1 MEIRQYLLLL
11 RKWAWLL
18 IIGGVLGGTVSYIY
32 SKLQPDLFQTSTKI
46 MVSAAQD
53 QGNQYYYSAYNDI
66 QLAQSY
72 AQIINTEPMM
82 EELSKTL
89 GYPVNLG
96 QVGVQ
101 SKPDS
106 QVIVLTASDRD
117 PKRAAE
123 IANKLVDRIY

>member
-18 IIGGVLGGTVSYIY
+18 ILGGVLGGTVSYIY
-32 SKLQPDLFQTSTKI
+32 SKLQPDLYQTSTKI

-53 QGNQYYYSAYNDI
+53 QGNQYYYTAYNDI

-82 EELSKTL
+82 QALEQQTWLSCIM
-89 GYPVNLG
+89 V
-96 QVGVQ
+96 
-101 SKPDS
+101 
-106 QVIVLTASDRD
+106 
-117 PKRAAE
+117 
-123 IANKLVDRIY
+123 